1 MDHRRPGQSIACGSR
16 CRSVR
21 LSRPAA
27 GIPAQRR
34 AGRCRYAGVAG
45 RPGPQPVGSAAP
57 TGGRGTN
64 EPEGELFRGL
74 RHPSRDA
81 QARGL
86 TAVTLTVIVL
96 AALLCMPV
104 RGRSVFRLLDVQVI
118 IIAILAIG
126 GARLAT
132 MAGRRGALEI
142 AVVAGRRQ

>member
-1 MDHRRPGQSIACGSR
+1 M
-16 CRSVR
+16 
-21 LSRPAA
+21 
-27 GIPAQRR
+27 
-34 AGRCRYAGVAG
+34 
-45 RPGPQPVGSAAP
+45 GSAAP

-64 EPEGELFRGL
+64 GPEGELVRGL

-104 RGRSVFRLLDVQVI
+104 RGWSVFRLLDVQVI